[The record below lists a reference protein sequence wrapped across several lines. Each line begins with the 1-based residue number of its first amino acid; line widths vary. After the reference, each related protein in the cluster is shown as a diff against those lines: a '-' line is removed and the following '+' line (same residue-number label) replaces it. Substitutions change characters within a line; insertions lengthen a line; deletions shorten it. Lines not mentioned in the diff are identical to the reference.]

1 MEVAAKKNLVSFVH
15 FALDLFQ
22 IEVAHLFTAA
32 TNKFTL
38 ILHVTMVSNSN
49 LMDLYE
55 FLPLPIHINFA
66 SNISFTPDIGATNLL
81 TISHSKS
88 FQTISSSDLH
98 SCLHLR
104 DTFFCKGKK
113 VMETSLK
120 RSYVGALYLA
130 NSDTIQSNSQFRIA
144 EATEK
149 IFKLLENTWTMYSI
163 GTINTNEVCPI
174 MNIIMVMQIQS
185 GDMVRV
191 NPRC

>member
-22 IEVAHLFTAA
+22 IEVSHLFTAA

-49 LMDLYE
+49 LLDLYE

-104 DTFFCKGKK
+104 DTFFCKGRK

-120 RSYVGALYLA
+120 RSYLGALYLA
-130 NSDTIQSNSQFRIA
+130 NPDAIQSNCWFRIA

-149 IFKLLENTWTMYSI
+149 MFKLLENTWTMYSM
-163 GTINTNEVCPI
+163 GSINMNEVCPT
-174 MNIIMVMQIQS
+174 MNDVMVMQIQS
-185 GDMVRV
+185 GDTVRV